1 MSTPKPGQIRC
12 PTCHESTPPGA
23 FCTRCGQPIPASAR
37 TRPRGLDRDELE
49 GRLRGRR
56 PTDSPYR
63 RGSFVGDPDAGFDQF
78 EPQPEDALAVRRE
91 PTAERPAPRQDHFDD
106 AAPRAETPFGTSPA
120 AAAGAASAPV
130 EPAEAAPARRWPRE
144 APHRT
149 EEPRDTEPRPY
160 GESLNQPAPSYEPPA
175 RHDDRDAAP
184 ASVPPPAYPP
194 PEPDEEPYYDYGTD
208 YDYEQP
214 YYTEERRG
222 GGPWLIV
229 GIIGLG
235 LVALLGGV
243 LLSGLFGGGPGV
255 ARDTPSPTAASTPSS
270 TTGPDQTASPVP
282 TTEASAG
289 PPGTFADGFTATVQ
303 PCGSADMN
311 PDGCV
316 QDGRTVSGDTVWV
329 WAGFKKGTGSDVVG
343 VTLVDPATDEEI
355 QDASLELS
363 DINCA
368 KICNGYINFKFSG
381 LSAGDYVLRVTRN
394 GTFAAEAPF
403 TVT

>member
-37 TRPRGLDRDELE
+37 TRPRGLDREELE

-63 RGSFVGDPDAGFDQF
+63 RGSFVGDTEPGADQF
-78 EPQPEDALAVRRE
+78 EPEPEDALAVR
-91 PTAERPAPRQDHFDD
+91 PNPAGDPVAPREDHFDD
-106 AAPRAETPFGTSPA
+106 AAPAAETPWTTPA
-120 AAAGAASAPV
+120 AAAAPRAPA
-130 EPAEAAPARRWPRE
+130 EPADEQPARRWPRE

-149 EEPRDTEPRPY
+149 EVQPPVEATPRYDEQPQNQPGPRYEAPAREAGRDT
-160 GESLNQPAPSYEPPA
+160 PAPAY
-175 RHDDRDAAP
+175 
-184 ASVPPPAYPP
+184 VPPPAYEP
-194 PEPDEEPYYDYGTD
+194 PEAEEPYYDYGTD

-214 YYTEERRG
+214 YYAEERRSS
-222 GGPWLIV
+222 GPWLIV

-255 ARDTPSPTAASTPSS
+255 ARDTAPPSAITTPSPT
-270 TTGPDQTASPVP
+270 TGPEQTATPAP

-303 PCGSADMN
+303 PCASTDMN

-316 QDGRTVSGDTVWV
+316 ESGTTLSGDTVWV

-363 DINCA
+363 QVNCGTV
-368 KICNGYINFKFSG
+368 CNGYLKFSFSG

-403 TVT
+403 TVS

>member
-37 TRPRGLDRDELE
+37 TRPRGLDRQELE

-63 RGSFVGDPDAGFDQF
+63 RGGFVGDTEAGVDQF
-78 EPQPEDALAVRRE
+78 EPEPEDALAVR
-91 PTAERPAPRQDHFDD
+91 PKPSADRPPRQDHFVE
-106 AAPRAETPFGTSPA
+106 AAPVADAPFGT
-120 AAAGAASAPV
+120 AP
-130 EPAEAAPARRWPRE
+130 EAPTQPPAESAAEQPARRWPRE

-149 EEPRDTEPRPY
+149 EEQPRHNGAAGLKEQPPY
-160 GESLNQPAPSYEPPA
+160 QAAASYEQPAPEVTPA
-175 RHDDRDAAP
+175 Y
-184 ASVPPPAYPP
+184 VPPAYVP
-194 PEPDEEPYYDYGTD
+194 PEAEEEPYYDYGTD

-214 YYTEERRG
+214 YYAEERRSS
-222 GGPWLIV
+222 GPWLIV

-255 ARDTPSPTAASTPSS
+255 ARDTTSPTAATTPSP
-270 TTGPDQTASPVP
+270 TTGPEQTATPAP
-282 TTEASAG
+282 TTGASAG

-303 PCGSADMN
+303 PCASTDMN

-316 QDGRTVSGDTVWV
+316 ESGTTLSGDTVWV

-343 VTLVDPATDEEI
+343 VTLVDPATNEEI

-363 DINCA
+363 QVNCGTV
-368 KICNGYINFKFSG
+368 CNGYLKFSFSG

-403 TVT
+403 TVS